1 MRADRD
7 RRGCRRRGRKK
18 KKIKISTFLRLRE
31 PEPQTSPGREAIP
44 GRKEVLHLRT
54 YNPNAVSTKT
64 DLVPSHE
71 VHNGLERL
79 TRISRVERSLVDIIS
94 RHLAGKR
101 LRYFSRRIGGL
112 GRRKWGN
119 CVGEVVCR
127 RGIFSFFPF
136 LFLDHPAKS
145 GAAYQ
150 SRYQAGRAD
159 RSADPSVLACD
170 IGVHTVEN
178 G

>member
-64 DLVPSHE
+64 DPVPSHE
-71 VHNGLERL
+71 VHNGLEIL

-112 GRRKWGN
+112 GKRQWAN
-119 CVGEVVCR
+119 CVGEVVCC
-127 RGIFSFFPF
+127 RGFFSFFFSFFGPPRQVRNR
-136 LFLDHPAKS
+136 LSVTLS
-145 GAAYQ
+145 G
-150 SRYQAGRAD
+150 GEC
-159 RSADPSVLACD
+159 RSVS
-170 IGVHTVEN
+170 
-178 G
+178 

>member
-1 MRADRD
+1 MRIKIGGVVDGGAV
-7 RRGCRRRGRKK
+7 RKK
-18 KKIKISTFLRLRE
+18 KKFKISTFLRLRQ

-64 DLVPSHE
+64 DPVPSHE

-112 GRRKWGN
+112 GRREWAN

-127 RGIFSFFPF
+127 RGFFSFFSFFGPPRQVWSR
-136 LFLDHPAKS
+136 LSVTLS
-145 GAAYQ
+145 GGAC
-150 SRYQAGRAD
+150 
-159 RSADPSVLACD
+159 RSVS
-170 IGVHTVEN
+170 
-178 G
+178 

>member
-7 RRGCRRRGRKK
+7 RRGCRRRDRKK
-18 KKIKISTFLRLRE
+18 KIQKSTFLRLRE
-31 PEPQTSPGREAIP
+31 PEPETSPGREAIS
-44 GRKEVLHLRT
+44 GGKEVLHLRT

-127 RGIFSFFPF
+127 RGFFSLFFF
-136 LFLDHPAKS
+136 LFLDHPAKAKS

-150 SRYQAGRAD
+150 SRYHAGRAD
-159 RSADPSVLACD
+159 RSADPSVLAWD
-170 IGVHTVEN
+170 IGERTY
-178 G
+178 

>member
-1 MRADRD
+1 MRIEIGGVVDGGAV
-7 RRGCRRRGRKK
+7 RKK
-18 KKIKISTFLRLRE
+18 KFKISTFLRLRQ

-64 DLVPSHE
+64 DPVPSHE
-71 VHNGLERL
+71 VHNGLEIL

-112 GRRKWGN
+112 GRREWAN

-127 RGIFSFFPF
+127 RGFFSFFSFFGPPRQVRNR
-136 LFLDHPAKS
+136 LSVTLS
-145 GAAYQ
+145 G
-150 SRYQAGRAD
+150 GEC
-159 RSADPSVLACD
+159 RSVS
-170 IGVHTVEN
+170 
-178 G
+178 